1 MIKKSNAAFCWLACI
16 CAVGNLFASP
26 GTALHFNAN
35 SALVSIPHNLALNA
49 YPLTVTAWFRS
60 SVNNGAVQVIAA
72 KYIDRSYDGWAL
84 AVQSGQLH
92 GFYYRAGS
100 LGNKA
105 IDAYSGTFAA
115 DGVWHHAALVV
126 STNGGELFL
135 DGNMVASNGWTG
147 VSGGLTNT
155 APVTFGNL
163 AVPAYPLSGDVDE
176 VALWKRALT
185 SSEIN

>member
-1 MIKKSNAAFCWLACI
+1 MKKRFEIAWWMVCFCAA
-16 CAVGNLFASP
+16 GNLLAGS
-26 GTALHFNAN
+26 GTALHFNQSTELA
-35 SALVSIPHNLALNA
+35 SIPHNLALNA

-60 SVNNGAVQVIAA
+60 TANNGSVQVIAA
-72 KYIDRSYDGWAL
+72 KYMDKTYDGWAL

-100 LGNKA
+100 LNNKA
-105 IDAYSGTFAA
+105 IDAFSGTFAA

-126 STNGGELFL
+126 NTNGGELFL
-135 DGNMVASNGWTG
+135 DGAMVASNGWIG

-163 AVPAYPLSGDVDE
+163 AVPVYSL
-176 VALWKRALT
+176 
-185 SSEIN
+185 